1 MKKYDTYK
9 DSGIEWIGEIPSHWE
24 SVMIKRLSPVK
35 RGASPRPIDDPK
47 YFDDNGEY
55 SWVRIADVSASER
68 YLESTTQTLSEL
80 GASLSVKREPGH
92 FFLSIAGTVGKPII
106 TRIKCCIH
114 DGFVYFPDLK
124 IDPEY
129 LYYIFSTGLP
139 YQGLGKW
146 GTQLNLNTD
155 TVGEIYIPI
164 PHEIDSIVS
173 YLDRKTAEIDELIA
187 DKKRLLELYEEE
199 KTAIINQAVTKG
211 INPDAPIKDSGIEWL
226 GEIPE
231 HWYAT
236 SLKRLVETK
245 ITDGPH
251 ETPTFLLEG
260 VPFVSAEAVKNGKI
274 DFNYAR
280 GFISEEDDEKY
291 SKKCK
296 PKRNDIFIVKSGST
310 TGKIA
315 LVDFDDNFNIWSPL
329 ALVRVNKKVD
339 FMFMYYALQSTY
351 FQDSIKLFWSYG
363 TQPNI
368 GMNVIENLK
377 VAFAPDLN
385 EQLQIIRHIEQ
396 TTLHI
401 DNQIYRIQKLIELL
415 TEYRT
420 ALISEVV
427 TGKIKVTE

>member
-1 MKKYDTYK
+1 MRKYDSYK

-24 SVMIKRLSPVK
+24 VLNLRKRPFNFEV
-35 RGASPRPIDDPK
+35 G
-47 YFDDNGEY
+47 
-55 SWVRIADVSASER
+55 
-68 YLESTTQTLSEL
+68 
-80 GASLSVKREPGH
+80 KREQTDLKEVVSIGGEH
-92 FFLSIAGTVGKPII
+92 IQEERFFLENLKYVSLEFFETAKNGKIREADI
-106 TRIKCCIH
+106 LLVK
-114 DGFVYFPDLK
+114 DGATIGKAMFVDRLPFEKMMLNEHVYK
-124 IDPEY
+124 IEANKFF
-129 LYYIFSTGLP
+129 YYIIQSPETQ
-139 YQGLGKW
+139 YQFW
-146 GTQLNLNTD
+146 MNNQSSAQESITSNTLKSFVFCWPNEQEQ
-155 TVGEIYIPI
+155 TAIAN
-164 PHEIDSIVS
+164 

-211 INPDAPIKDSGIEWL
+211 INPNVPLKDSGIEWL

-280 GFISEEDDEKY
+280 GFISDEDDEKY

-315 LVDFDDNFNIWSPL
+315 LVDFDANFNIWSPL
-329 ALVRVNKKVD
+329 ALVRVNEKVD

-377 VAFAPDLN
+377 VTFAPDSI
-385 EQLQIIRHIEQ
+385 EQLQIVKHIEQ
-396 TTLHI
+396 TTMQI
-401 DNQIYRIQKLIELL
+401 DNQISRIQKLIELL

-427 TGKIKVTE
+427 TGKIKVIE